1 MPPKK
6 KQGAPAEAKLE
17 KLTVPKLRTELKKL
31 GLDTNGLKVVLVARL
46 KEALPPSWTSELLLL
61 SVVAAGAEGPAHEHL
76 PGGGLLGRG
85 DE

>member
-31 GLDTNGLKVVLVARL
+31 GLDPNWLKVVLVARL
-46 KEALPPSWTSELLLL
+46 KEALASDDGALAETARETEPAPASEPK
-61 SVVAAGAEGPAHEHL
+61 SSAKAAA
-76 PGGGLLGRG
+76 R
-85 DE
+85 